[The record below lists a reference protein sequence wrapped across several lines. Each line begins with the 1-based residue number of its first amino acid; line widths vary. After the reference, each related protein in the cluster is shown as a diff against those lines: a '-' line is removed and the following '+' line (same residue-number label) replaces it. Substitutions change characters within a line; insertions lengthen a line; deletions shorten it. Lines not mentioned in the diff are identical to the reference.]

1 MRNNQARHI
10 AFGGMFAAV
19 ALVIMNLGGLI
30 PVATFVC
37 PMLCMM
43 ILAFVTKMCGRRIGW
58 AWYGGVSILALIMSP
73 DKEAAAVFLFLG
85 CYPIVKPWF
94 DRIRFGMVL
103 KLVFFNVLILI
114 MYWLLIRIFGMDQ
127 IAAEYA
133 ELGKLMT
140 LIMLIMGNVIFF
152 LLDRILTRFSKIK

>member
-58 AWYGGVSILALIMSP
+58 AWYGGVSILAFIMSP

-103 KLVFFNVLILI
+103 KLVFFNVLILV
-114 MYWLLIRIFGMDQ
+114 MYWLLICIFGMDQ

-140 LIMLIMGNVIFF
+140 VIMLIMGNVIFF
-152 LLDRILTRFSKIK
+152 LLDRILMRFSKIK